1 MLFVIFS
8 MILSNKLS
16 KVNLFFVTLIS
27 KLHNFFMEITFKEIP
42 NEFKIDALL
51 HQNTY
56 LVDGILKEWKGK
68 TANVFSTISST
79 KEYQPTL
86 LGTVPD
92 LGENEALEALHA
104 AEKAYDRGQGLW
116 PTMKVADRI
125 AAMEKFVSQMKTK
138 REEIVKLLM
147 WEIGKTLPDSQKEF
161 DRTVEYIY
169 DTIEDYKKMDRT
181 SAKFEKNAGVYAHI
195 RRGPLGVV
203 LCLGPYNYPLNETF
217 ALLIPA
223 LIMGNTAIFKPAKH
237 GVLLLSPLLEA
248 FRNSFPAGV
257 VNIIY
262 GRGRTLATPIMETG
276 KVDVLALIGNS
287 KSANAIQGNHPNKN
301 RLRLVLGLEAK
312 NPAIVLPDA
321 DLDLAISECIV
332 GTTSFNGQRCTAL
345 KVVYVHEDIVA
356 EFNKRF
362 AAKVDALKFGNPWEN
377 GVQLTPLP
385 EPEKPAYIQELIDDA
400 TKKGAKIINE
410 NGGKTTE
417 NYIFPAVLYPVS
429 KNMRVFE
436 EEQFGPVIP
445 VLSFSD
451 IQEPL
456 NDMAESNYGQQVSVF
471 GSDVKTLAPLI
482 DTLVNLVCRVNLNS
496 SCQRGPD
503 VYPFTGRKD
512 SAVATLSV
520 YDALRSFSIR
530 TFVASKDSAYNNAIL
545 QQLLDTKS
553 SNFINT
559 DYIL

>member
-1 MLFVIFS
+1 
-8 MILSNKLS
+8 
-16 KVNLFFVTLIS
+16 
-27 KLHNFFMEITFKEIP
+27 
-42 NEFKIDALL
+42 
-51 HQNTY
+51 
-56 LVDGILKEWKGK
+56 
-68 TANVFSTISST
+68 
-79 KEYQPTL
+79 
-86 LGTVPD
+86 
-92 LGENEALEALHA
+92 
-104 AEKAYDRGQGLW
+104 
-116 PTMKVADRI
+116 
-125 AAMEKFVSQMKTK
+125 
-138 REEIVKLLM
+138 M

-181 SAKFEKNAGVYAHI
+181 SAKFEKNSGVYAHI

-248 FRNSFPAGV
+248 FQNSFPAGV

-287 KSANAIQGNHPNKN
+287 KSANSIQANHPNKN

-503 VYPFTGRKD
+503 MYPFTGRKD

-530 TFVASKDSAYNNAIL
+530 TFVASKDSAYNNKIL
-545 QQLLDTKS
+545 QELLDTKS